1 MNSKTSQPSQHG
13 NSLLPHGLDPSR
25 LPLWRVLIYS
35 MGCLAGMTSGA
46 TSSLSLNIFN
56 ITLGVD
62 VAVVTTAM
70 MIVQLTGIFLDPI
83 IANFSDNFVTRWGR
97 RRPLIVI
104 GSIIAGI
111 AFAAL
116 WMFPTGWSE
125 HQYFLWYLGLSL
137 VMNLG
142 NALYGAGYFALGIEI
157 ATDYED
163 RTRIMAV
170 RSYFAKLTALVG
182 PWLFFIAQW
191 QCFSNALEGAR
202 WIGAIVGAFVIAM
215 ALPSAIL
222 TKERFADLTKKEEE
236 LELEKKPMPK
246 LWDPLVNFFKTIASI
261 GDNRYFWM
269 TLGVSMTL
277 SSGLALFEQFGNYVT
292 IYYVFG
298 GDTLAGAKLGGWGN
312 TLGVG
317 LSILAIPLAQILCNR
332 FGKHQVLK
340 MALGWMLV
348 GSILKWWCYNPEY
361 PYLILVIPIFYSV
374 GISSFWLIL
383 PAMQAD
389 VVDVDELHSSKRREA
404 MFGAVTNLGFRFS
417 GAVASGL
424 MGYILNATGFVRD
437 LAGEQAPETF
447 FWMRFLYSFAM
458 AFAILLSLLFLFKY
472 DLTAGKMEEIRQ
484 VLQKRREQIKEA

>member
-1 MNSKTSQPSQHG
+1 
-13 NSLLPHGLDPSR
+13 
-25 LPLWRVLIYS
+25 
-35 MGCLAGMTSGA
+35 
-46 TSSLSLNIFN
+46 
-56 ITLGVD
+56 
-62 VAVVTTAM
+62 
-70 MIVQLTGIFLDPI
+70 
-83 IANFSDNFVTRWGR
+83 
-97 RRPLIVI
+97 
-104 GSIIAGI
+104 
-111 AFAAL
+111 
-116 WMFPTGWSE
+116 
-125 HQYFLWYLGLSL
+125 
-137 VMNLG
+137 
-142 NALYGAGYFALGIEI
+142 
-157 ATDYED
+157 
-163 RTRIMAV
+163 MAV
-170 RSYFAKLTALVG
+170 RSYFAKLTTLVG

-312 TLGVG
+312 TLIASIGDNRYFWMTLGVSMTLSSG
-317 LSILAIPLAQILCNR
+317 LALFEQFGNYVSIYYVFGGDTLTGSKFSGWGNTLGIALSILAIPLAQILCNR

-361 PYLILVIPIFYSV
+361 PYLIFVIPIFYSV

-484 VLQKRREQIKEA
+484 VLQKRREQIKET